1 MATLNNKLGKFFS
14 PSASY
19 AGYVFIGCGIFSAFY
34 SLVALSLLI
43 PGLFLAF
50 TYNGTLIDTDRKR
63 IKSYTSLFGIIK
75 TGQWVSADQFTN
87 FSIIKA
93 TKNFTSYSRANL
105 RFDMKVSDI
114 ELLISNSRTTKKIV
128 LNKYNN
134 LAEAQKEMDS
144 LRVILFPHLQ
154 TLPGT

>member
-1 MATLNNKLGKFFS
+1 MPILNNNLGNFFS

-19 AGYVFIGCGIFSAFY
+19 SGYVFIGCGVFAAFY
-34 SLVALSLLI
+34 SLFALTLII
-43 PGLFLAF
+43 PGFFMAF

-75 TGQWVSADQFTN
+75 TGKWVNADQFTN

-105 RFDMKVSDI
+105 RFDMKVSGI
-114 ELLISNSRTTKKIV
+114 ELLILNTKTTKKIV
-128 LNKYNN
+128 LNKYSN
-134 LAEAQKEMDS
+134 LSEAQREMDS
-144 LRVILFPHLQ
+144 LSVILLPNLQ
-154 TLPGT
+154 TLT

>member
-1 MATLNNKLGKFFS
+1 MSILNNNLGKFFS

-19 AGYVFIGCGIFSAFY
+19 AGYVFIGCGIFTAFY
-34 SLVALSLLI
+34 SLFALTLII
-43 PGLFLAF
+43 PGLFMAF

-75 TGQWVSADQFTN
+75 TGQWVNADQFTN

-114 ELLISNSRTTKKIV
+114 ELLISNTRTTKNIV

-134 LAEAQKEMDS
+134 LAEAQREMDS
-144 LRVILFPHLQ
+144 LKVILLPHLQ
-154 TLPGT
+154 TLP